1 MVLLKHI
8 KAIPQTKF
16 SVNKIIIDARNC
28 SKTPLSLMMT
38 GIEAGSFVGP
48 YLMAPEGPYLMAPG
62 RREGRWVRLLGCAYL
77 LRRLVVSIGLH
88 YFIIITKTSLIKP
101 WCVSSSSPQNG
112 VDRCLIF
119 NCGRTVRCEAYR
131 LLVFNVELPRPV
143 TVQNIVFQDVV
154 PLFHAV

>member
-28 SKTPLSLMMT
+28 SKTPLSLMT
-38 GIEAGSFVGP
+38 GIEAGSFV
-48 YLMAPEGPYLMAPG
+48 GPYLMAPG